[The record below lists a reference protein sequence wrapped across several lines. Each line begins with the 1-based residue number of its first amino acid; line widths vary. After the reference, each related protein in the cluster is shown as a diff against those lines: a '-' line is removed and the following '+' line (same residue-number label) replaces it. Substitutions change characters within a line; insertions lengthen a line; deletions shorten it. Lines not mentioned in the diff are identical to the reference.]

1 MSSKEIKEMFTRNEP
16 LANVVHM
23 TSLGNIMPFA
33 KVDLKMDRLTMNY
46 YYEIDVEEISKSE
59 MPNEEYEQMEKDGWT
74 YDNSSNKL
82 ILYIK
87 AL

>member
-23 TSLGNIMPFA
+23 ASLGNIMPFA
-33 KVDLKMDRLTMNY
+33 KVNLKMDRLTMNY
-46 YYEIDVEEISKSE
+46 YYEIDIDEISESE
-59 MPNEEYEQMEKDGWT
+59 MPYEEYEQMEKDGWT

>member
-1 MSSKEIKEMFTRNEP
+1 
-16 LANVVHM
+16 
-23 TSLGNIMPFA
+23 
-33 KVDLKMDRLTMNY
+33 MDRLTMNY
-46 YYEIDVEEISKSE
+46 YYEIDIDEISESE
-59 MPNEEYEQMEKDGWT
+59 MPYEEYEQMEKDGWT

>member
-1 MSSKEIKEMFTRNEP
+1 MSSKEIKEMFTRDEP
-16 LANVVHM
+16 LSNVVHM

-46 YYEIDVEEISKSE
+46 YYEIDVEEITKSE
-59 MPNEEYEQMEKDGWT
+59 IPNEEYEQMAKDGWT